1 MCPENVLAVC
11 SESCVCVRFFHI
23 FKVVIGRGGSKR
35 IRKGGGESIEK
46 KRAAGCVG
54 YSRLE
59 LGLGWGWG
67 NGLYNEMKHS
77 K

>member
-1 MCPENVLAVC
+1 MR
-11 SESCVCVRFFHI
+11 SFFHI

-35 IRKGGGESIEK
+35 IRKGGGGENIEEA
-46 KRAAGCVG
+46 RATSCVG

>member
-11 SESCVCVRFFHI
+11 SESCVCVLFFSYF

-35 IRKGGGESIEK
+35 IRKEGESKEK

-59 LGLGWGWG
+59 LGLGLALGQRAI
-67 NGLYNEMKHS
+67 
-77 K
+77 

>member
-35 IRKGGGESIEK
+35 IRKGGGEHREEES
-46 KRAAGCVG
+46 
-54 YSRLE
+54 SRLRWVLE
-59 LGLGWGWG
+59 AGTGTRLGLGQRAI
-67 NGLYNEMKHS
+67 
-77 K
+77 